1 MDLGAVK
8 AASRPDLLACVA
20 AAAENTQGLLND
32 AELLS
37 AAGQHA
43 RAYSLA
49 VLAVEEF
56 GKATSLMALA
66 AMPKNLRAQAPVR
79 RMLEWHQLK
88 LVGGMLMA
96 VVTFCPPGGAARLAA
111 IPITQLE
118 QILDT
123 TDRFAEDSDRL
134 KLRGFYVDMDRD
146 GRIRRPSEIT
156 ENEVSAQ
163 LGRARQA
170 ASSACLLRDQT
181 AWLRDPP
188 PEAIEL
194 SRALVQALAE
204 AGDIRSPEAAAAIML
219 QAVTKLQQQLAASDE
234 APRSQS

>member
-1 MDLGAVK
+1 VK

-56 GKATSLMALA
+56 GKATSLLALA

-204 AGDIRSPEAAAAIML
+204 AGDIRSPEAAAAIVL
-219 QAVTKLQQQLAASDE
+219 QAVTKLQQQLTASDK

>member
-118 QILDT
+118 HILDT

-219 QAVTKLQQQLAASDE
+219 QAVTKLQQQLAASDK

>member
-1 MDLGAVK
+1 
-8 AASRPDLLACVA
+8 
-20 AAAENTQGLLND
+20 
-32 AELLS
+32 
-37 AAGQHA
+37 
-43 RAYSLA
+43 
-49 VLAVEEF
+49 
-56 GKATSLMALA
+56 
-66 AMPKNLRAQAPVR
+66 
-79 RMLEWHQLK
+79 
-88 LVGGMLMA
+88 MLMA

-123 TDRFAEDSDRL
+123 TDRFAGDSDRL

-156 ENEVSAQ
+156 ETEVSAQ

-204 AGDIRSPEAAAAIML
+204 AGDFRSPEAAAAIVL
-219 QAVTKLQQQLAASDE
+219 QAVTKLQQQLAASDK

>member
-134 KLRGFYVDMDRD
+134 KLRGFYVDMDRA

-204 AGDIRSPEAAAAIML
+204 AGDIRSPEAAAAIVL
-219 QAVTKLQQQLAASDE
+219 QAVTKLQQQLAASDK

>member
-1 MDLGAVK
+1 MDLGGVK

-56 GKATSLMALA
+56 GKATSLMARA
-66 AMPKNLRAQAPVR
+66 AMPKNLRAEAPVR

-163 LGRARQA
+163 LGRARQG
-170 ASSACLLRDQT
+170 ASPALPPPEPT
-181 AWLRDPP
+181 ASRSGPP
-188 PEAIEL
+188 PEAPQL
-194 SRALVQALAE
+194 SRGPLPAPPLP
-204 AGDIRSPEAAAAIML
+204 GDVR
-219 QAVTKLQQQLAASDE
+219 T
-234 APRSQS
+234 

>member
-88 LVGGMLMA
+88 QVGGLLIA
-96 VVTFCPPGGAARLAA
+96 VVPFSEPGLAGRVAAM
-111 IPITQLE
+111 PVSQLE

-123 TDRFAEDSDRL
+123 TDAFAEDADRL
-134 KLRGFYVDMDRD
+134 KLRGLYVDMDRHR
-146 GRIRRPSEIT
+146 RIRRPSEIT
-156 ENEVSAQ
+156 ETEVSGQ
-163 LGRARQA
+163 LARARQV
-170 ASSACLLRDQT
+170 ASSASLLCDPGVR
-181 AWLRDPP
+181 ARLADPP
-188 PEAIEL
+188 AEAIEL
-194 SRALVQALAE
+194 SRALVQAFAE
-204 AGDIRSPEAAAAIML
+204 AGDIRSPE
-219 QAVTKLQQQLAASDE
+219 
-234 APRSQS
+234 

>member
-219 QAVTKLQQQLAASDE
+219 QAVTKLQQQLTASDK

>member
-219 QAVTKLQQQLAASDE
+219 QAVTKLQQQLAASDK
-234 APRSQS
+234 APRSRS

>member
-1 MDLGAVK
+1 MDLRAVK
-8 AASRPDLLACVA
+8 AASRPELLAGVA
-20 AAAENTQGLLND
+20 AAAENMQGLLDD

-37 AAGQHA
+37 GAGRHA

-118 QILDT
+118 QVLDT

-219 QAVTKLQQQLAASDE
+219 QAVTKLQQQLAATDQ

>member
-204 AGDIRSPEAAAAIML
+204 AGDIRSPEAAAAIVL
-219 QAVTKLQQQLAASDE
+219 QAVTKLQQQLAASDK

>member
-156 ENEVSAQ
+156 ETEVSAQ

-204 AGDIRSPEAAAAIML
+204 AGDIRSPEAAAAIVL
-219 QAVTKLQQQLAASDE
+219 QAVTKLQQQLAASDK